1 MKGILDVLVC
11 EWGSGEGGDG
21 GGIAAFRQTLSEDHT
36 FLKVVGMLPN
46 IRYNYQISRLKN
58 VWKSVP

>member
-11 EWGSGEGGDG
+11 EWGFGEGREG

-36 FLKVVGMLPN
+36 FLKVVGK
-46 IRYNYQISRLKN
+46 ISSFL
-58 VWKSVP
+58 SVVT

>member
-36 FLKVVGMLPN
+36 FLKVVGMLC
-46 IRYNYQISRLKN
+46 
-58 VWKSVP
+58 